1 MITAHPTLKFSDFWS
16 RRRQILRSHFAP
28 ADLRLTYNARGA
40 FYQML
45 QCVSTGCRKTIL
57 LPAFHCTALV
67 EPVMRAGYEPVF
79 YRLRQ
84 DFSIDLD
91 DLRSKMSASAGFVV
105 IVHFFGFPASEMES
119 VLALA
124 HANGSLVVEDCAH
137 SFLSHTGSHYV
148 GHRGD
153 FALFSYYKFAPSL
166 AGGALGI
173 NLPELALPNSSM
185 RAPLGE
191 RLVITKRLVEQM
203 AANAPQNAFSR
214 MLLWLEKKRIDS
226 KKSLGENSANTFPA
240 PSSFIDDP
248 YLFREDLA
256 RAAMPGVCRRI
267 LESADWAA
275 IADARQKNYRLW
287 SALLERTSA
296 VRRLW
301 PGLSPSVVPWAF
313 PVFLDDRLRHEQ
325 NLRGLGVP
333 FFTFGEALHPA
344 LQKQA
349 DAARDDAHAISRR
362 LMMLPVHAN
371 LTDDMIAAF
380 ADIISRYFSKELPNH
395 DHDSPDQRQET
406 VNIVRQAGGRV
417 A

>member
-1 MITAHPTLKFSDFWS
+1 
-16 RRRQILRSHFAP
+16 
-28 ADLRLTYNARGA
+28 
-40 FYQML
+40 
-45 QCVSTGCRKTIL
+45 
-57 LPAFHCTALV
+57 
-67 EPVMRAGYEPVF
+67 MRAGYEPVF